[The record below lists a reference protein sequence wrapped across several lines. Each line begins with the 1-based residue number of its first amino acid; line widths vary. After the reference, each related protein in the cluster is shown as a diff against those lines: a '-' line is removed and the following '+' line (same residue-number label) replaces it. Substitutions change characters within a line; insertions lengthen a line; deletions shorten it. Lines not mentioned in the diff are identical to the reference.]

1 MAGDT
6 QRQGVAKY
14 HISCLIIPAL
24 SQCLRS
30 QVPRPSLSSSIREMY
45 SSSHFFTFIRF
56 PKLVSVKGKKPTI
69 KDNPPL
75 IYHRSDW
82 TTPKFAKDFEEAFE
96 KYRETLTDDRKALP
110 DHYKI
115 IDIATKVVGVESVGS
130 RCGILLLM
138 ADDDD
143 ALFLQVNFC
152 PGALRWE
159 KRLSKPRLASCGRT
173 EVDAIRK
180 RHFSQV
186 DSKSRR
192 PFLCPPTLGWKNQT
206 GGADL

>member
-1 MAGDT
+1 
-6 QRQGVAKY
+6 
-14 HISCLIIPAL
+14 
-24 SQCLRS
+24 
-30 QVPRPSLSSSIREMY
+30 VPKESGSASLSFLFDSRNVLIKPFLY
-45 SSSHFFTFIRF
+45 IVIRF

-96 KYRETLTDDRKALP
+96 KYRETLTDVRKALP

-115 IDIATKVVGVESVGS
+115 IDIATKVVGVGSVGS
-130 RCGILLLM
+130 RCVILLLM